1 MLSAALPSPDSALFE
16 AGPLTIHGWTVC
28 VVVGAALG
36 LMIGALRA
44 RSRGLPWDVALSA
57 LLWGAPLAVIL
68 GRAQAVIQD
77 PGLWFGK
84 DGDPTLLLSLSTGGI
99 GVWGALA
106 GGVLGVAAAA
116 RSRGLR
122 VAALA
127 DVVALPTLAA
137 CAVGVWG
144 QWFSQEGFGSATK
157 AFWGWDVDPSVLAQA
172 GLPVNSA
179 VQPLPVLLSA
189 WAIVGCVV
197 VQLVARRGSAP
208 GGTEALVGL
217 AWLSAGLALVA
228 WLRHDVPAERA
239 SASASA
245 VVGMVVVVVALV
257 LALFRWVGARRA
269 ERGSSADGAEPVGE
283 FVSEPATTPIEIAA
297 ADEDTARTEAG
308 EAATDQIDVATDEAT
323 GQANKAD
330 GQTDEA
336 HDQTAA
342 SDDQSDV
349 ADDQIAEAVAAS
361 GVEVKADPGAE
372 NQAEADAGEAAD
384 ASALEQAHEAPDA
397 VETSVVGA
405 ADPDEPDGSTE
416 ETAPESEATPEPEP
430 SETESGQEPTEP
442 EGPTEPEEPEP
453 EEPEPVVE
461 RHASDE
467 RNAHTPSDTDTTDA
481 ADTTAASE
489 TTDTSDEDESPYP
502 TADDVAD
509 GSEDP
514 AIEEPEIDDADDVR
528 RPGRRR
534 KD

>member
-57 LLWGAPLAVIL
+57 LLWAAPLAVIL

-228 WLRHDVPAERA
+228 WLRHDVPAEQA

>member
-57 LLWGAPLAVIL
+57 LLWAAPLAVIL

-323 GQANKAD
+323 GQADQAD
-330 GQTDEA
+330 GQADEA
-336 HDQTAA
+336 DG
-342 SDDQSDV
+342 QSNV
-349 ADDQIAEAVAAS
+349 ADDQTAEAVAAS
-361 GVEVKADPGAE
+361 GIEVEADPGAE

-384 ASALEQAHEAPDA
+384 ASVHEQAHEAPDA
-397 VETSVVGA
+397 VETSVVDA
-405 ADPDEPDGSTE
+405 ADPVESDGSAE
-416 ETAPESEATPEPEP
+416 EASPEPEGTPQLEP
-430 SETESGQEPTEP
+430 SQTESGQEPTERGL
-442 EGPTEPEEPEP
+442 EPTEP

-461 RHASDE
+461 RDASDE
-467 RNAHTPSDTDTTDA
+467 RKAHTPSDTATTGA
-481 ADTTAASE
+481 AETTAASE
-489 TTDTSDEDESPYP
+489 TTDTSDDDESPYP

-514 AIEEPEIDDADDVR
+514 SIEEPEIDDADDVR

>member
-1 MLSAALPSPDSALFE
+1 
-16 AGPLTIHGWTVC
+16 
-28 VVVGAALG
+28 
-36 LMIGALRA
+36 
-44 RSRGLPWDVALSA
+44 
-57 LLWGAPLAVIL
+57 
-68 GRAQAVIQD
+68 
-77 PGLWFGK
+77 
-84 DGDPTLLLSLSTGGI
+84 
-99 GVWGALA
+99 
-106 GGVLGVAAAA
+106 
-116 RSRGLR
+116 
-122 VAALA
+122 
-127 DVVALPTLAA
+127 
-137 CAVGVWG
+137 VGVWG

-323 GQANKAD
+323 GQADQAD
-330 GQTDEA
+330 GQADEA
-336 HDQTAA
+336 DG
-342 SDDQSDV
+342 QSNV
-349 ADDQIAEAVAAS
+349 ADDQTAEAVAAS
-361 GVEVKADPGAE
+361 GIEVEADPGAE

-384 ASALEQAHEAPDA
+384 ASVHEQAHEAPDA
-397 VETSVVGA
+397 VETSVVDA
-405 ADPDEPDGSTE
+405 ADPVESDGSAE
-416 ETAPESEATPEPEP
+416 EASPEPEGTPQLEP
-430 SETESGQEPTEP
+430 SQTESGQEPTERGL
-442 EGPTEPEEPEP
+442 EPTEP

-461 RHASDE
+461 RDASDE
-467 RNAHTPSDTDTTDA
+467 RKAHTPSDTATTGA
-481 ADTTAASE
+481 AETTAASE
-489 TTDTSDEDESPYP
+489 TTDTSDDDESPYP

>member
-57 LLWGAPLAVIL
+57 LLWAAPLAVIL

-461 RHASDE
+461 RDASDE
-467 RNAHTPSDTDTTDA
+467 RKAHTPSDTATTGA
-481 ADTTAASE
+481 AETTAASE
-489 TTDTSDEDESPYP
+489 TTDTSDDDESPYP

-514 AIEEPEIDDADDVR
+514 SIEEPEIDDADDVR

>member
-57 LLWGAPLAVIL
+57 LLWAAPLAVIL

>member
-57 LLWGAPLAVIL
+57 LLWAAPLAVIL

-179 VQPLPVLLSA
+179 VQPLPVVLSA

-228 WLRHDVPAERA
+228 WLRHDVPAEQA

-323 GQANKAD
+323 GQADQAD
-330 GQTDEA
+330 GQADEA
-336 HDQTAA
+336 DG
-342 SDDQSDV
+342 QSNV
-349 ADDQIAEAVAAS
+349 ADDQTAEAVAAS
-361 GVEVKADPGAE
+361 GIEVEADPGAE

-384 ASALEQAHEAPDA
+384 ASVHEQAHEAPDA

>member
-57 LLWGAPLAVIL
+57 LLWAAPLAVIL

-179 VQPLPVLLSA
+179 VQPLPVVLSA

>member
-179 VQPLPVLLSA
+179 VQPLPVVLSA